1 MRALAALDLG
11 RAALQWA
18 QLAKEAEMR
27 RIQAVSLVVVVAALL
42 TAGAAAA
49 QEKATFTGT
58 IVQTQNMRLPGGG
71 TFQIKIVVD
80 QWTSVEE
87 RERLLGVFK
96 QGGSEALMKEL
107 RNQKAGYIVPPAAS
121 SWPSWEIDVA
131 ALIETADGKI
141 VRVFTERPI
150 IFGEAYYDTRSK
162 DYEFGIVE
170 LKLDK
175 EGKGEGST
183 IPAVKLSLDEKG
195 NIVAESLPSNTGPQR
210 IMAVKE
216 WKEKAKDKGEEKKQ

>member
-1 MRALAALDLG
+1 MRKL
-11 RAALQWA
+11 
-18 QLAKEAEMR
+18 
-27 RIQAVSLVVVVAALL
+27 QAVAPVVVAAAIFLFAAVS
-42 TAGAAAA
+42 TA
-49 QEKATFTGT
+49 QDKATFTGT

-96 QGGSEALMKEL
+96 QGGSEALMTEL
-107 RNQKAGYIVPPAAS
+107 RKQKAGYIVPPAVS
-121 SWPSWEIDVA
+121 NWPSWEIDVA
-131 ALIETADGKI
+131 ALIETEDGKI

-183 IPAVKLSLDEKG
+183 IPAVKLSLDEQG

-216 WKEKAKDKGEEKKQ
+216 WQDKKKDEDKKE